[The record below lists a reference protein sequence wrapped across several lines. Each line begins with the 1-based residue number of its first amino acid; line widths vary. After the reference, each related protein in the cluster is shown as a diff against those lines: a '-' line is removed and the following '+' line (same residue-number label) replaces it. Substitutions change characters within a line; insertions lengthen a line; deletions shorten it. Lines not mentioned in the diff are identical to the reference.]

1 MLAIFIL
8 NVHDLPFSLPLER
21 PPSKQSDQQKC
32 CRGISSLLHIEDF
45 TFLLPSPPHSCS
57 LELEQTYAGSLPDS
71 SACGSIGWNLPSSLQ
86 SRTLGVAQKSKV
98 GEMLLPQQK
107 KQPCPQHHS
116 LSFKIHFFFFS
127 EKLDTQAYISKK
139 TVYKFSLS
147 YVHTEGQRNC
157 NLYNRT
163 LVHPMIF

>member
-57 LELEQTYAGSLPDS
+57 LELEQTYAGSPRLFSLWEYRLEPPQFP
-71 SACGSIGWNLPSSLQ
+71 SIKNSRSSLEI
-86 SRTLGVAQKSKV
+86 KSGRNAASTIEEIAV
-98 GEMLLPQQK
+98 SPTS
-107 KQPCPQHHS
+107 QPIFQDS
-116 LSFKIHFFFFS
+116 FFFF
-127 EKLDTQAYISKK
+127 
-139 TVYKFSLS
+139 
-147 YVHTEGQRNC
+147 QRN
-157 NLYNRT
+157 LTHRHIYPRKLFIS
-163 LVHPMIF
+163 LVYLMCTQRDKETVIFTTGHLFIQ

>member
-116 LSFKIHFFFFS
+116 LSFKIHFFFF
-127 EKLDTQAYISKK
+127 
-139 TVYKFSLS
+139 
-147 YVHTEGQRNC
+147 QRN
-157 NLYNRT
+157 LTHRHIYPRKLFIS
-163 LVHPMIF
+163 LVYLMCTQRDKETVIFTTGHLFIQ